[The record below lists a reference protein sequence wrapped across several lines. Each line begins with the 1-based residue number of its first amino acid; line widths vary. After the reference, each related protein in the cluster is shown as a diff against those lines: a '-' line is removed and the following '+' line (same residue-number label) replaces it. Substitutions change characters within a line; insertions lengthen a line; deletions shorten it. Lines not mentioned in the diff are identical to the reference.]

1 MVALVIKDAVIPQG
15 ASLVAQVVKNPP
27 ANAGDACSVPG
38 LGRSPGEGPGNSLQC
53 SCPGEGPG
61 NSLQCSCPG
70 KPMDGEARWV
80 TIRGVPKKLATTEN

>member
-27 ANAGDACSVPG
+27 ANAGDACSIPG

-53 SCPGEGPG
+53 SC
-61 NSLQCSCPG
+61 QG

-80 TIRGVPKKLATTEN
+80 TIRGVPRKLATTEN

>member
-53 SCPGEGPG
+53 SCPG
-61 NSLQCSCPG
+61 